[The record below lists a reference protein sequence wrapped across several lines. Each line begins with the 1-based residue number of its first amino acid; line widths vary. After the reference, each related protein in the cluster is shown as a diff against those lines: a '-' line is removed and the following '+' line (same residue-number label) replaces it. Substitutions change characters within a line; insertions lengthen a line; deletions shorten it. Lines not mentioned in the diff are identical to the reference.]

1 MPMQKV
7 MPMIDLRCAIL
18 LAAAAVLGCSGTPT
32 TTQPPTKPD
41 AVETK
46 PTPAPAVGQPFFVH
60 ESMVDCEGASPMR
73 CMQVR
78 GSESEEWTWF
88 YDGVEGF
95 EHEEGYRYELRVE
108 VTDVENPPADGSSK
122 RYRLVEVVSKEKVEP
137 TP

>member
-1 MPMQKV
+1 MPMQKA

-18 LAAAAVLGCSGTPT
+18 LAAAAVLGCSGTPK

-46 PTPAPAVGQPFFVH
+46 PTPPSPAGQSFFVH

-88 YDGVEGF
+88 YDGIEGF

-108 VTDVENPPADGSSK
+108 VTEVENPPADGSSK
-122 RYRLVEVVSKEKVEP
+122 RYRLVEVVSKEKAEP